1 MSSVGNCILLR
12 GHFLY
17 FFKYNQ
23 QDATL
28 YNIFVTVNALHV
40 IGDFSARHQ
49 ELRNCICQKQTW
61 HISDGVFTVFE
72 LLMMGGEIAWNM

>member
-49 ELRNCICQKQTW
+49 ELRNCICQKQT
-61 HISDGVFTVFE
+61 
-72 LLMMGGEIAWNM
+72 